1 MTDHRNLRE
10 ELRKAFL
17 MEFIRLGQEI
27 MRWDRQ
33 GAYGADFTRVAPSP
47 PALGVASPGFLG
59 REYRGL
65 VVLNQNPGLGAR
77 RGSEH
82 RIWDRLLTAWRDEG
96 TIEAYDEAFKF
107 YLADFRHVAVW
118 RQWVEPVLD
127 AAGLGAHAVAY
138 LNLGKSVLRKN
149 EPPKPPKARD
159 PIFEADWRWTRAQLD
174 LLEPDVVLAGKAVAN
189 LLSRYWPNPP
199 FDVIVQDR
207 ARSQNKATRAAR
219 AREHG
224 DRIRAALAALAANG

>member
-1 MTDHRNLRE
+1 
-10 ELRKAFL
+10 

-96 TIEAYDEAFKF
+96 TIEAYDEAFMF

-149 EPPKPPKARD
+149 EPPRARD

-174 LLEPDVVLAGKAVAN
+174 LLEPDVVLAGGKAVAN

-224 DRIRAALAALAANG
+224 DRIRAALAANG